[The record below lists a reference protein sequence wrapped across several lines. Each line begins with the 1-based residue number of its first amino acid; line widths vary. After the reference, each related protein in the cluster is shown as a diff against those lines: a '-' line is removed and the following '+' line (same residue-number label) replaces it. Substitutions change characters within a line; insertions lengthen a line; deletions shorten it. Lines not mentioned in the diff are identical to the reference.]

1 MILCKT
7 PLRRLC
13 FCAKRPCEG
22 YVFVQAA
29 PAKAGL
35 GLYYWRRDDS
45 PLEEEFFVRRGEDL
59 VPVEVK
65 AGNSRSK
72 SLRELIDSPRYH
84 DVRWGVKFADANI
97 GFANDILTL
106 PWFCAFLMPKMLKAL
121 RALKSPFGL

>member
-1 MILCKT
+1 M
-7 PLRRLC
+7 
-13 FCAKRPCEG
+13 
-22 YVFVQAA
+22 QAA